1 MGGSGIIGEVI
12 SDLSDELESLRIDVL
27 KEYHLPKYYTNETL
41 VIGISASGNTEET
54 LSVLSEANKRGFD
67 ICTFG
72 SGGLLEKM
80 SKSNPRIRFT
90 KTSMLKVPR
99 SSFPGVFYPVLKFM
113 IQNGYLRI
121 PEENVLDSIECL
133 SRAQELCQRPSAKQN
148 RSLEIAASLSEGKN
162 AVPLI
167 YSSRRTRIHRIAFQ
181 TITQ

>member
-90 KTSMLKVPR
+90 RTSMLKVPR
-99 SSFPGVFYPVLKFM
+99 IF
-113 IQNGYLRI
+113 
-121 PEENVLDSIECL
+121 L
-133 SRAQELCQRPSAKQN
+133 SRCLLSRSEIHDPKRLSQN
-148 RSLEIAASLSEGKN
+148 SRGKC
-162 AVPLI
+162 A
-167 YSSRRTRIHRIAFQ
+167 
-181 TITQ
+181 